1 MGEEMLVLILF
12 VGWIISG
19 IFSARIVS
27 RKIPLVNEFSF
38 IKRVGGGPLILL
50 FAWLLLEIHKRY
62 PAV

>member
-50 FAWLLLEIHKRY
+50 FAWLLLKIHKRY